1 MMQVGQRSTPFSL
14 VGGGTKMI
22 PISRPRMVSDGQRLY
37 FFFRDEERGSRV
49 SMAQYDLTDEA
60 SGWTFTDLTD
70 FAVDAWEP
78 SMDLALWNARKLIH
92 LYVQRCEQ
100 GDGEQVSPLSPQPV
114 YVLEVPKT
122 TSTSSST
129 AGASGR

>member
-1 MMQVGQRSTPFSL
+1 
-14 VGGGTKMI
+14 
-22 PISRPRMVSDGQRLY
+22 
-37 FFFRDEERGSRV
+37 
-49 SMAQYDLTDEA
+49 MAQYNLTDEA